1 MAKPATPKPGPL
13 DIVQVGTPVLRQ
25 QARPL
30 SLEELASPRIQ
41 QLIADMRDTMRNA
54 PGVGLAAPQIGESLQ
69 LVVIE
74 DPPAY
79 HARVSPEEL
88 AARERE
94 AVPFHVLVNPVLTIR
109 TDETVA
115 AFEGCL
121 SFAGFNMVVQ
131 RARKVRVEALDENGQ
146 KVVKVAT
153 GWYARILQHEVD
165 HLHGIVCCDRM
176 ESRTLTSAT
185 NFEKHWSGRS
195 VDEVRAAVALPD
207 GFSDARRA

>member
-1 MAKPATPKPGPL
+1 MAKKSAPL
-13 DIVQVGTPVLRQ
+13 EIVQVGHPVLRQ
-25 QARPL
+25 RARPL
-30 SLEELASPRIQ
+30 ALEELASPRIQ
-41 QLIADMRDTMRNA
+41 QLIADMRDTMRAA

-79 HARVSPEEL
+79 HAKLSREEL

-109 TDETVA
+109 TDEVVH

-121 SFAGFNMVVQ
+121 SFSEFSMIVP
-131 RARKVRVEALDENGQ
+131 RARKVRVEALDEQGQ
-146 KVVKVAT
+146 RVVKVAT

-165 HLHGIVCCDRM
+165 HLHGTVCVDRA
-176 ESRTLTSAT
+176 ESRTLTTAA
-185 NFEKHWSGRS
+185 NFQAYWKDHTIAET
-195 VDEVRAAVALPD
+195 RALLERPEA
-207 GFSDARRA
+207 

>member
-1 MAKPATPKPGPL
+1 MSDKRKKAPL
-13 DIVQVGTPVLRQ
+13 EIVQVGDPVLRQ
-25 QARPL
+25 RARPL

-41 QLIADMRDTMRNA
+41 QLIVDMRETMRAA

-74 DPPAY
+74 DPPSY
-79 HARVSPEEL
+79 HEKLTPEEL

-94 AVPFHVLVNPVLTIR
+94 AVPFHVLVNPTLTVR
-109 TDETVA
+109 SDEVVS

-121 SFAGFNMVVQ
+121 SFSPFSMVVQ
-131 RARKVRVEALDENGQ
+131 RARKVRVEALDEHGQ
-146 KVVKVAT
+146 RVVKVAT

-176 ESRTLTSAT
+176 EPRTLSTAA
-185 NFEKHWSGRS
+185 NYAKHWSGHS
-195 VDEVRAAVALPD
+195 VDDVRAAVALVE
-207 GFSDARRA
+207 